1 MRELSYKKEIEKYLS
16 DPPRSW
22 RKMFLEQKIPET
34 PSISQVLSL
43 LDRTAGENLSN
54 ERKTSDENPKNF
66 IPPNSV
72 REEAMKGIRLSYE
85 HNYPSYN
92 GIGLARAIQLA
103 IEPSIWKNSVDR
115 MKAFFG
121 RNSRYETLAG
131 FNNDQNPSKSYLA
144 YLNWGGISGKK
155 WVEKL

>member
-1 MRELSYKKEIEKYLS
+1 
-16 DPPRSW
+16 
-22 RKMFLEQKIPET
+22 MFLQQGISET

-43 LDRTAGENLSN
+43 LDRTAGENTSD
-54 ERKTSDENPKNF
+54 ERKTSDTNPKTF
-66 IPPNSV
+66 VPPNSV
-72 REEAMKGIRLSYE
+72 RKEAMKGIKLSYE
-85 HNYPSYN
+85 HDYPSYN

-103 IEPSIWKNSVDR
+103 VEPNIWRHSVDR

-131 FNNDQNPSKSYLA
+131 FNDDVNPSKSYMA